1 MSIQEIEQELIEEFE
16 LFEDWME
23 KYNYLIE
30 LGKAL
35 PIMDSALKTEH
46 NLVSGCQSRVWLNA
60 EFKEGIVNF
69 EADSDAFITKGIVA
83 LLVRVLDGLSP
94 EEILNTDLNFIDK
107 IGLKDHLSPTR
118 ANGLV
123 SMIKQMKLYA
133 IGLQHKTEI

>member
-1 MSIQEIEQELIEEFE
+1 MTLKEREEEIVDEFS
-16 LFEDWME
+16 LFSDWME
-23 KYNYLIE
+23 KYEYIIDLGKEAPPINAQYKTDDYLIR
-30 LGKAL
+30 
-35 PIMDSALKTEH
+35 
-46 NLVSGCQSRVWLNA
+46 GCQSQVWLHA
-60 EFKEGIVNF
+60 WKEDDKVHF

-94 EEILNTDLNFIDK
+94 EEILNTDLNFIDE

-123 SMIKQMKLYA
+123 SMVKQMKLYA